1 MALMK
6 QTVTLEIIYDD
17 NAVGQPVR
25 WSFARLLR
33 VFTDDVK
40 VLDSTTPKRAKDETD
55 FFNAY

>member
-17 NAVGQPVR
+17 NAVGQPFT

-33 VFTDDVK
+33 VFNDDVK
-40 VLDSTTPKRAKDETD
+40 VLDSTTPERVD
-55 FFNAY
+55 N